1 MNAPPTIQDSAHAWA
16 DAGLRA
22 IEHALNADGLTIIS
36 EISSG
41 LEHRIKAA
49 IEARE
54 ERSETLTVILDTPG
68 GVVEVVERIV
78 RVLRHHYDEVQFI
91 IPN

>member
-1 MNAPPTIQDSAHAWA
+1 MNAPPTIQNSARAWA

-36 EISSG
+36 EISAG

-68 GVVEVVERIV
+68 GVVERIV